1 MAQLTAQEVKAMN
14 LPSGTRL
21 TKVKCY
27 DGNTGNLVGIDY
39 VLKSDERH
47 DEEVHDLLQVA
58 YGYFTETWN
67 VKIK

>member
-1 MAQLTAQEVKAMN
+1 MQYTGKEIKAMN

-27 DGNTGNLVGIDY
+27 DGNTGNLVSIDY

-47 DEEVHDLLQVA
+47 DEEVEDLQQVSD
-58 YGYFTETWN
+58 GYFTDTWN
-67 VKIK
+67 IRIK

>member
-1 MAQLTAQEVKAMN
+1 MSQLTAKEVKAMD
-14 LPSGTRL
+14 LPSGTKL

-27 DGNTGNLVGIDY
+27 DGNTGNLASIDY
-39 VLKSDERH
+39 VLKSDPDH

-58 YGYFTETWN
+58 DGYFTEIWN